1 MGAHHLL
8 HLSQDNGIRPQPA
21 AIEGWEEDL
30 KKRPQIT
37 QTGIFSKRT
46 DSIATDSKKIINFKS
61 SEVYW

>member
-1 MGAHHLL
+1 MEKHHLL

-30 KKRPQIT
+30 KKWPQIMHT
-37 QTGIFSKRT
+37 DIFSKRT
-46 DSIATDSKKIINFKS
+46 ESVAADSKKMINFKS